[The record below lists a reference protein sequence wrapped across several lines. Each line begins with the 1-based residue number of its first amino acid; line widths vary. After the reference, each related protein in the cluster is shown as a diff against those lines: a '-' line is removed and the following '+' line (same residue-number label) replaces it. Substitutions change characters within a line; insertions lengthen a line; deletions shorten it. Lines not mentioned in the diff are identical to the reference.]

1 MKSLMLILAALLINV
16 SVYAQAGCNAAK
28 EEKALSLSKPNKEGG
43 YGKIIKTKGAV
54 NVSEIPAKM
63 ASAKELELSIRG
75 KVSDVC
81 QKKGCWMETE
91 LGNGQSMRI
100 RFKDYAFFVPMNCA
114 GKEFVAQ
121 GKASWYETSV
131 SSLRHYAEDAG
142 KTKEEI
148 EAITE
153 PKKELI
159 FIAEGV
165 IFP

>member
-1 MKSLMLILAALLINV
+1 MKSLMLLLSALLLNLAV
-16 SVYAQAGCNAAK
+16 HAQAACNPAK
-28 EEKALSLSKPNKEGG
+28 EEKAMSLSKPNKVGG
-43 YGKIIKTKGAV
+43 YGKVFKTSGAV

-75 KVSDVC
+75 KVAAVC
-81 QKKGCWMETE
+81 QKKGCWMETD

-114 GKEFVAQ
+114 GKEFIAQ

-131 SSLRHYAEDAG
+131 ASLRHYAEDAG
-142 KTKEEI
+142 KSKEEI
-148 EAITE
+148 EAITQ
-153 PKKELI
+153 PQKELI